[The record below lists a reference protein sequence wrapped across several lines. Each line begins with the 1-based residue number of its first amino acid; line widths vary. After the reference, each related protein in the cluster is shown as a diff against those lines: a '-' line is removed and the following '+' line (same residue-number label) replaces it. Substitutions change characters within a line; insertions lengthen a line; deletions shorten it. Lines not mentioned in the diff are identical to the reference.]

1 MQEQRNLRE
10 TNVYILRFS
19 KQNLWKSM
27 PSTRFPNASG
37 SNEVNPGSQIL
48 LTTEQQGLFS
58 RSQIIQMTQ
67 NIQEIP
73 DSRVSVKV
81 SIVDGLDQLFGD
93 LDDFLF
99 ACCRKQKKQVKI
111 KVTNNMSWTKGGKL
125 VQSFKYNQTNAL
137 AKAAITPHK
146 AVTLF
151 YRIN

>member
-1 MQEQRNLRE
+1 
-10 TNVYILRFS
+10 
-19 KQNLWKSM
+19 M

-99 ACCRKQKKQVKI
+99 ACCRKQKK
-111 KVTNNMSWTKGGKL
+111 
-125 VQSFKYNQTNAL
+125 
-137 AKAAITPHK
+137 
-146 AVTLF
+146 
-151 YRIN
+151 